1 MNALEAAKVAEA
13 ALEDKLGEDIKV
25 LDLRGLSNIADCFV
39 IASGKNANQLHAM
52 ANEVEQKLFQQGVK
66 LHHSE
71 GYSGGTWIL
80 LDFGNLLVHL
90 FNSRGKRVLTG
101 LTMYGE
107 TQRHSESL

>member
-1 MNALEAAKVAEA
+1 MNALEAARVAEA

-39 IASGKNANQLHAM
+39 IAGGKNVNQLRAM
-52 ANEVEQKLFQQGVK
+52 ADEVEQRLFLHGVK

-80 LDFGNLLVHL
+80 LDFGTLLVHL
-90 FNSRGKRVLTG
+90 DRKSVV
-101 LTMYGE
+101 
-107 TQRHSESL
+107 

>member
-52 ANEVEQKLFQQGVK
+52 ANEVA
-66 LHHSE
+66 
-71 GYSGGTWIL
+71 
-80 LDFGNLLVHL
+80 
-90 FNSRGKRVLTG
+90 
-101 LTMYGE
+101 
-107 TQRHSESL
+107 

>member
-71 GYSGGTWIL
+71 GLQRRHLDSAGFWQSSGAS
-80 LDFGNLLVHL
+80 V
-90 FNSRGKRVLTG
+90 
-101 LTMYGE
+101 
-107 TQRHSESL
+107 

>member
-66 LHHSE
+66 LHHTAE
-71 GYSGGTWIL
+71 
-80 LDFGNLLVHL
+80 H
-90 FNSRGKRVLTG
+90 
-101 LTMYGE
+101 
-107 TQRHSESL
+107 

>member
-39 IASGKNANQLHAM
+39 IASGKNATAAAHG
-52 ANEVEQKLFQQGVK
+52 F
-66 LHHSE
+66 
-71 GYSGGTWIL
+71 YWIL
-80 LDFGNLLVHL
+80 AIFWCICLTEMKESF
-90 FNSRGKRVLTG
+90 TG

-107 TQRHSESL
+107 TQRHSDSL